1 MIRVSASAFDILW
14 SDLGHTGRPGV
25 LAVHSVGHTEQER
38 VRIRAEVYA
47 NLAERDLVRGPELV
61 PALRER
67 IDLLAHA
74 PLVVECE
81 AMVDLAEPEPLRAVA
96 AVSAD
101 RGVLAVQPRRTI
113 ALTAIRPGE
122 VFDGVVGVLPDFASG
137 PGMGVSLP
145 ASALVGVADAA
156 VEQSATR
163 RARVFEQQAREA
175 LAVQSRPVLAAGQF
189 SVRVRSG
196 EHLRRIGGVSWF
208 VTDEGGYLGTVAK
221 GRAGESWS
229 SLVPAD
235 PPRIAA
241 RLADLVEEAGLRVG
255 A

>member
-14 SDLGHTGRPGV
+14 SDLGHTTPPGV
-25 LAVHSVGHTEQER
+25 LAVPSVGRTEEER
-38 VRIRAEVYA
+38 DRIRAEVYA
-47 NLAERDLVRGPELV
+47 NLAERGLARGWSLDED
-61 PALRER
+61 LRER
-67 IDLLAHA
+67 LDLLAHA
-74 PLVVECE
+74 SLTVDCE
-81 AMVDLAEPEPLRAVA
+81 AMVDLADPDPVRAVA
-96 AVSAD
+96 AVTAD
-101 RGVLAVQPRRTI
+101 RGVLAVQPRRTV

-122 VFDGVVGVLPDFASG
+122 VYDAVVGVLPDFAAG

-156 VEQSATR
+156 VSDSATR

-189 SVRVRSG
+189 SVHVASG
-196 EHLRRIGGVSWF
+196 SRRRRLGGVSWF
-208 VTDEGGYLGTVAK
+208 VTDEGGYLGMVAP
-221 GRAGESWS
+221 GRGGETWL

-235 PPRIAA
+235 PARIVT
-241 RLADLVEEAGLRVG
+241 RLADLVDESGVCVG